1 MKVFLLVVAHEKN
14 QIILQAYYLDYIHVR
29 VYRAY
34 RFENIL
40 DYTNLRVFD
49 FLLLLN
55 TLHVPYANCNSLL
68 IDEYFQNHTFGLKDK
83 KVSI

>member
-1 MKVFLLVVAHEKN
+1 MKVFLLVVTHEKN
-14 QIILQAYYLDYIHVR
+14 QVIVQVYYLDYIYVR
-29 VYRAY
+29 VSRAY

-49 FLLLLN
+49 FLLN